1 MIRGD
6 MSDPKARD
14 DYGRTPLHY
23 AVLDGPEGSAN
34 DWKLTDP
41 AKREAARKRTAD
53 FRFDNVYMLISKGAD
68 VNARDNE
75 NWTPLHA
82 AAREDSPE
90 VVKLLL
96 DSGADINAIN
106 GRGETPITLAVA
118 SIKRSGTGVLQLLR
132 ERGADPFLKGE
143 GKLSAIEYVKMAE
156 KSPEVE
162 AIFADLL

>member
-1 MIRGD
+1 
-6 MSDPKARD
+6 MSGAAMKNPHNRD
-14 DYGRTPLHY
+14 RAGRTPLHY
-23 AVLDGPEGSAN
+23 AVIDGPDGSAN
-34 DWKLTDP
+34 DWKLTNP
-41 AKREAARKRTAD
+41 AEREAARKRSTD
-53 FRFDNVYMLISKGAD
+53 YRFDNAYQLIANGAD

-75 NWTPLHA
+75 DWTPLHA

-106 GRGETPITLAVA
+106 GRGQTPIRIAAANTK
-118 SIKRSGTGVLQLLR
+118 SSGTGVLQLLR

-143 GKLSAIEYVKMAE
+143 GSASAIEYLKMVE
-156 KSPEVE
+156 KDPQVD

>member
-6 MSDPKARD
+6 MSDPRARD
-14 DYGRTPLHY
+14 DMGRTPLHY
-23 AVLDGPEGSAN
+23 AVMDGPEGSEN

-41 AKREAARKRTAD
+41 TEREQARLRTAEY
-53 FRFDNVYMLISKGAD
+53 RFDNVYALIAGGAD
-68 VNARDNE
+68 VNARE
-75 NWTPLHA
+75 EQNWTPLHF

-106 GRGETPITLAVA
+106 GRGQTPIMLAVA
-118 SIKRSGTGVLQLLR
+118 STKRSGIGVLQLLR

-143 GKLSAIEYVKMAE
+143 GKLNAIEYVKMAE
-156 KSPEVE
+156 KDPEVD

>member
-6 MSDPKARD
+6 MSDPRARD
-14 DYGRTPLHY
+14 DLGRTPLHY
-23 AVLDGPEGSAN
+23 AVMDGPEGSAN

-41 AKREAARKRTAD
+41 TEREEARKRTAD
-53 FRFDNVYMLISKGAD
+53 YRLANCERLIANGAD
-68 VNARDNE
+68 VNAREAE
-75 NWTPLHA
+75 NWTPLHF
-82 AAREDSPE
+82 AARTDSPE
-90 VVKLLL
+90 VVRLLL

-132 ERGADPFLKGE
+132 ERGADPFLKSE
-143 GKLSAIEYVKMAE
+143 GTLSAIEYVKMAE